1 MDLKQNIIRT
11 AYKLFAEKG
20 YEKTTVSEIIESVGS
35 SKGGFYHHFKSKDEV
50 LEAITINYIKD
61 LVRYYEKM
69 QDKNVESTIESLN
82 NVFITINKCKAS
94 KIEEWPEIGKIY
106 SFKGNNT
113 ILRKMAEEFEIV
125 TTELYNKLIIQGNEE
140 GIFNVKYPEYL
151 AGLWTRELIRIYGII
166 PQIIMSKD
174 EQEYVE
180 FTELLEFS
188 EELINGALGFDTNK
202 IKIKEEALS
211 YVKYCRDQLSKQ
223 DN

>member
-69 QDKNVESTIESLN
+69 QEKNVESTIESLN

-125 TTELYNKLIIQGNEE
+125 TTQLYKKLIIQGNEE

-174 EQEYVE
+174 EQKYVE

-188 EELINGALGFDTNK
+188 EELINGALDFDTNK

>member
-69 QDKNVESTIESLN
+69 QEKNVESTIESLN

-125 TTELYNKLIIQGNEE
+125 TTELYKKLIIQGNKE
-140 GIFNVKYPEYL
+140 GIFNEKYPEYL

-174 EQEYVE
+174 EQKYVE

-223 DN
+223 NN

>member
-20 YEKTTVSEIIESVGS
+20 YEKTTVSEIIETVGS

-50 LEAITINYIKD
+50 LEAITMNYIKD

-69 QDKNVESTIESLN
+69 QEKNEESTIDSLN

-94 KIEEWPEIGKIY
+94 KIEEWPEIDKIY
-106 SFKGNNT
+106 SFNGNNT
-113 ILRKMAEEFEIV
+113 ILRKLAEEFEIV
-125 TTELYNKLIIQGNEE
+125 TTKLYKKLILQGNKQ
-140 GIFNVKYPEYL
+140 GLFNVKYPEYL

-166 PQIIMSKD
+166 PQVIMSKNAQNYI
-174 EQEYVE
+174 ELE
-180 FTELLEFS
+180 ELLEFS
-188 EELINGALGFDTNK
+188 EELINGALGFDTSE

-211 YVKYCRDQLSKQ
+211 YVKYCRDQLSKL
-223 DN
+223 D